1 MKQDY
6 TLYGWQASYFA
17 GKTRGYLN
25 YKGVDYI
32 NKEINIFDFLLTIPK
47 NTGRKAMPAIKCKD
61 GKWLCDTPLIMEE
74 MEKRHP
80 QPSIEIHTPVQR
92 FVAELFQNWMDDVG
106 IPIALHTRWSYPEN
120 YEKVNREE
128 GGKNLL
134 PFMPRL
140 IRNKVSDK
148 AFSDAM
154 TEKLPNMGV
163 MPEQTPLLEEWT
175 SNILNILENHFSQYD
190 YVLGDRPTVA
200 DYALLGLMQGHL
212 NRDPWP
218 KREWIDPRPNLQKW
232 VEKTHRGDAANG
244 ELLADDK
251 IPDTLIPIVKI
262 IFDEYLPLMYQTIDE
277 IKLEIKNSNL
287 KSGDELPRTT
297 ERLKFKMA
305 DSQFKRASFTYSVW
319 RMQRLQ
325 KIVSTFSKDEQ
336 QHLNN
341 WLKEQDQES
350 FLNLD
355 FGPKLKRDGL
365 SAALS

>member
-1 MKQDY
+1 MKHDY
-6 TLYGWQASYFA
+6 TFYGWQASYFA

-25 YKGVDYI
+25 YKGVDYV

-61 GKWLCDTPLIMEE
+61 GNWLCDTPLIMEE
-74 MEKRHP
+74 IEKRHP
-80 QPSIEIHTPVQR
+80 LPSIEIHTSVQR

-106 IPIALHTRWSYPEN
+106 LPIALHSRWSYPEN

-134 PFMPRL
+134 PFLPRF

-154 TEKLPNMGV
+154 SEKLPNMGAT
-163 MPEQTPLLEEWT
+163 PEQIPLLEKWT
-175 SNILNILENHFSQYD
+175 TQILNLLENHFSQYD
-190 YVLGDRPTVA
+190 YVLGGRPTVA

-218 KREWIDPRPNLQKW
+218 KREWLDPRPSLQAW
-232 VEKTHRGDAANG
+232 GVRTHRGDKATG
-244 ELLADDK
+244 DVLADDK
-251 IPDTLIPIVKI
+251 IPETLMPIVRI
-262 IFDEYLPLMYQTIDE
+262 IFDEYLPLIDLTVQKIE
-277 IKLEIKNSNL
+277 EEVKKESL
-287 KSGDELPRTT
+287 KAGDELPRTT
-297 ERLKFKMA
+297 ERFHFKMA

-325 KIVSTFSKDEQ
+325 KIVSAFSAVEQ
-336 QHLNN
+336 KRLAA
-341 WLKEQDQES
+341 WLLEQGQYN
-350 FLNLD
+350 FLDLD
-355 FGPKLKRDGL
+355 FGPGLKRQGL
-365 SAALS
+365 TAALA